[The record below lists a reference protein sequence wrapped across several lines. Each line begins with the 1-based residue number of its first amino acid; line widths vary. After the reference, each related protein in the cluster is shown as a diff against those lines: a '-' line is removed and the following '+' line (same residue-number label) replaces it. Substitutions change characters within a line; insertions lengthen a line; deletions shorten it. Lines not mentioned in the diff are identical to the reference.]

1 MGHCEAVSFILC
13 VCVCVC
19 MCEMN
24 ASLLKKKLGVRLL
37 TNHLSETVS
46 CIFVCVSEMN
56 ASLLKKFGGKVV
68 Y

>member
-13 VCVCVC
+13 VCV
-19 MCEMN
+19 CEMN

-37 TNHLSETVS
+37 TNHLSEAVS
-46 CIFVCVSEMN
+46 CICVCVCVSEMN